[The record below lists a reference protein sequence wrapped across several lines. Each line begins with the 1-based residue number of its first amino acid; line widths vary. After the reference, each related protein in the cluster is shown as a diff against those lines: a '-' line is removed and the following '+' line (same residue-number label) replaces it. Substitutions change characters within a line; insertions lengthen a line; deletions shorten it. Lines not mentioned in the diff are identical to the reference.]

1 MAGWFVA
8 CPRDGPTFLLT
19 TNWQLGLGKK
29 DVELMIDHQCGLC
42 FCWAEE
48 NLNY

>member
-8 CPRDGPTFLLT
+8 CPRDGPVDDELAA
-19 TNWQLGLGKK
+19 GLGKK